1 MTRFIAQCLSGI
13 TLTTCLAAAPCAAQD
28 PPPPPQATPAPADT
42 PSIKVGALIFADYTV
57 QQRPKIEDPDGNDVT
72 LSAFQITRS
81 YINVSGNVTRNISF
95 RLTPDI
101 ARETGVGSSLNGSY
115 TFRLKYAYAQWS
127 FDDHLTKGSFA
138 RFGMQPTPW
147 VEFIDAVYRYR
158 FQGATFEDREGFLP
172 SSDVGAAFRYS
183 LPGDY
188 GDVQAAVFNGE
199 TYARPELNDQKS
211 VQLRGTLRP
220 APGHAVL
227 RGLRVTGFWDHDAY
241 VKSAERRRAIVGV
254 TFEHPH
260 LNAGFNYLDAK
271 DQTSAT
277 GTAIGARAWSAFV
290 TPRTARGWEGLLRF
304 DRLEPNT
311 AVASQKKK
319 RIIAGVAYWFAH
331 QGTVASALLFDVD
344 HTTFDGFS
352 PALPTQRKIAL
363 HAMVSF

>member
-1 MTRFIAQCLSGI
+1 MITRLIRTALFAGLAGVVPCSAQVAP
-13 TLTTCLAAAPCAAQD
+13 AA
-28 PPPPPQATPAPADT
+28 APADT
-42 PSIKVGALIFADYTV
+42 PSIKVGVLLFADYTI
-57 QQRPKIEDPDGNDVT
+57 QQQPKITDADGNGVT

-81 YINVSGNVTRNISF
+81 YINVSGNITRNISF
-95 RLTPDI
+95 RVTPDI

-127 FDDHLTKGSFA
+127 LDDHLTKGSFA

-158 FQGATFEDREGFLP
+158 FQGPTFEDREGFLP
-172 SSDVGAAFRYS
+172 SADVGAAFRYS

-199 TYARPELNDQKS
+199 TYGRPEVNDQKS

-227 RGLRVTGFWDHDAY
+227 HGFRVTGFWDHDAY
-241 VKSAERRRAIVGV
+241 VKNAERRRAIVGV

-260 LNAGFNYLDAK
+260 LNAGFDYLDAK

-277 GTAIGARAWSAFV
+277 RTAIGSRAWSAFV

-304 DRLEPNT
+304 DRLEPNKT
-311 AVASQKKK
+311 VAAQKKK

-331 QGTVASALLFDVD
+331 QGNVASALLFDVD
-344 HTTFDGFS
+344 NTTFDGFS

-363 HAMVSF
+363 HALVSF